1 MAKLTLAQADTIID
15 TAIAK
20 GVEEGFKPLSVAVL
34 DDGGNLVAFKKSDN
48 SSVLR
53 FNIAMGKAF
62 AAIGM
67 HTPSKA
73 LEQVAKDRPH
83 FATALAAASN
93 GRFVPVA
100 GGSLIKDADG
110 TVIGSVG
117 VTGDTS
123 DNDEMAGLAGIAAAG
138 LTGE

>member
-1 MAKLTLAQADTIID
+1 MAKITLEQANTIID
-15 TAIAK
+15 TAIET
-20 GVEEGFKPLSVAVL
+20 GVKEGMQPLSVAVL

-53 FNIAMGKAF
+53 FNIAMGKAS

-67 HTPSKA
+67 HRPSKA
-73 LEQVAKDRPH
+73 LEQVALERPH
-83 FATALAAASN
+83 FATALAAAS
-93 GRFVPVA
+93 GGKFVPVA
-100 GGSLIKDADG
+100 GGNLIKDADG
-110 TVIGSVG
+110 TVIGAVG

-123 DNDEMAGLAGIAAAG
+123 DNDEKAGLAGIAAAG

>member
-1 MAKLTLAQADTIID
+1 MAKITLEQADTIIN
-15 TAIAK
+15 AALAK
-20 GVEEGFKPLSVAVL
+20 GKEAGMSPLSVAVL
-34 DDGGNLVAFKKSDN
+34 DDGGNIVAFKKSDN

-53 FNIAMGKAF
+53 FNIALGKAS

-67 HTPSKA
+67 HRPSRA

-83 FATALAAASN
+83 FAEALTAAS
-93 GRFVPVA
+93 GGKFVPVA
-100 GGSLIKDADG
+100 GGSLIKDGDG

-123 DNDEMAGLAGIAAAG
+123 DNDEIAGLAGIAAAG
-138 LTGE
+138 LQGE